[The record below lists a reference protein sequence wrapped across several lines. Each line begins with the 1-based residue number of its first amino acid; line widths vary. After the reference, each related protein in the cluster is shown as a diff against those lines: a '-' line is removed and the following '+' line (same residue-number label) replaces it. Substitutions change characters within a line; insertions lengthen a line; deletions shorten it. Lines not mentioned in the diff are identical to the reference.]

1 MEGTKM
7 CPDATSPRRTDADTS
22 PEPKPV
28 DERRLAAWIGKSLRI
43 EGNVV
48 SSQDLTIEGQVEG
61 TIEIG
66 EQTLIIGTGATVKAH
81 LTARII
87 TISGAVTGNV
97 TASEKL
103 ELRATGSV
111 LGDLVTPRLLMADG
125 AAITG
130 KVDVDRKN
138 AQRRPE

>member
-1 MEGTKM
+1 MWT
-7 CPDATSPRRTDADTS
+7 DATSPRRTDPDTS

-28 DERRLAAWIGKSLRI
+28 DERRVAAWIGKSLHI
-43 EGNVV
+43 EGTIV
-48 SSQDLTIEGQVEG
+48 SSQNLTIEGHVEG

-66 EQTLIIGTGATVKAH
+66 QQTLIIGTGATVKAH

-111 LGDLVTPRLLMADG
+111 LGDL
-125 AAITG
+125 
-130 KVDVDRKN
+130 
-138 AQRRPE
+138 